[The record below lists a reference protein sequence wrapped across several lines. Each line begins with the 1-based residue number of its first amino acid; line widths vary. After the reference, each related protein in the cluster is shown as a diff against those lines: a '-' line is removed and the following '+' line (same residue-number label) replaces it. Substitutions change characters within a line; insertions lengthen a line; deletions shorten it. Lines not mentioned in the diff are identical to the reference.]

1 MASGRNV
8 LRTLVL
14 LILLGALLACSKP
27 PAQPAAETER
37 PSALAAIPEPDPS
50 RYPNWHNLKDWKNPY
65 LVVRED
71 GIGLLDTANS
81 EIHILKPE
89 EVPAA
94 LIALP
99 DTAWPYGRVV
109 LVAEAMPKNASEQT
123 KSDLR
128 KNRGLLVGTL
138 KDLKVL
144 IYEAP

>member
-8 LRTLVL
+8 LRIL
-14 LILLGALLACSKP
+14 LILTLLGSLLACSKP
-27 PAQPAAETER
+27 PVQTAAAPAR
-37 PSALAAIPEPDPS
+37 PSELAAIPEPDPA
-50 RYPNWHNLKDWKNPY
+50 RYPDWHNLKDWKNPY

-81 EIHILKPE
+81 ELHILKPE

-144 IYEAP
+144 IHEVP

>member
-8 LRTLVL
+8 LRIL
-14 LILLGALLACSKP
+14 LILTLLGSLLACSKP
-27 PAQPAAETER
+27 PVQTAAEPEH
-37 PSALAAIPEPDPS
+37 PSALAAIPEPDPT
-50 RYPNWHNLKDWKNPY
+50 RYPDWHNLRDWKNPY

-109 LVAEAMPKNASEQT
+109 LMAEAMPKNASEQT

-144 IYEAP
+144 IHEVP

>member
-8 LRTLVL
+8 LRIL
-14 LILLGALLACSKP
+14 LILTLLGSLLACSKP
-27 PAQPAAETER
+27 PVQTAAEPER
-37 PSALAAIPEPDPS
+37 PSELAAIPEPDPS

-81 EIHILKPE
+81 ELHILKPD

-144 IYEAP
+144 IHEVP